1 MKKKIIVLS
10 ILAVSTIGTIASAAS
25 FAGAVLPE
33 GVASGTLYESGT
45 KGAIATTTLETTK
58 SGAKAYVYLE
68 AKSGTTKLKSTNKT
82 GVAGSTSYAK
92 TSCQHNAATNFWST
106 HRASGS
112 THSKSLSLKV

>member
-68 AKSGTTKLKSTNKT
+68 AKSGTTKLKSTNKQT
-82 GVAGSTSYAK
+82 KKDITLYRRGRY
-92 TSCQHNAATNFWST
+92 
-106 HRASGS
+106 
-112 THSKSLSLKV
+112 KSFDNLIKLYELLLMVNTKLRRDLFSD